1 MNHETAYLTVGAV
14 EYTSGEGGWVEG
26 GGGSYIKVTGES
38 VKKRQ
43 HR

>member
-26 GGGSYIKVTGES
+26 GGAPT
-38 VKKRQ
+38 
-43 HR
+43 